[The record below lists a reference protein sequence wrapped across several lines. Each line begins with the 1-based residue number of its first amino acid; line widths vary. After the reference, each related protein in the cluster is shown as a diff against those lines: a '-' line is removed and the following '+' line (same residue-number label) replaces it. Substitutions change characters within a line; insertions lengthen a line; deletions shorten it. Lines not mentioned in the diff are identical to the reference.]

1 MIKINILS
9 NDIGFIRS
17 FDSLFDKVDY
27 KIEKLSI
34 KPEEVFNY
42 ICKNPTD
49 FILIQSTFLK
59 GYYQLI
65 DMLLNANKCS
75 VIYITPNLED
85 GALFNAMSSPRFY
98 MISSNR
104 ISSIPDLIPLMERDR
119 KLFENVNN
127 SLDAYKDKINEERL
141 VRKAKLYLMNEYNI
155 DEEEAYKKILRKS
168 MDERISKLQA
178 AKNILGGR

>member
-1 MIKINILS
+1 MIN
-9 NDIGFIRS
+9 F
-17 FDSLFDKVDY
+17 
-27 KIEKLSI
+27 
-34 KPEEVFNY
+34 
-42 ICKNPTD
+42 
-49 FILIQSTFLK
+49 
-59 GYYQLI
+59 
-65 DMLLNANKCS
+65 
-75 VIYITPNLED
+75 
-85 GALFNAMSSPRFY
+85 
-98 MISSNR
+98 NR

>member
-17 FDSLFDKVDY
+17 FDSLFDRVDY

-119 KLFENVNN
+119 KIFENINN

-141 VRKAKLYLMNEYNI
+141 VKKAKLYLMNEYNI
-155 DEEEAYKKILRKS
+155 DEEEADRKS
-168 MDERISKLQA
+168 VV
-178 AKNILGGR
+178 